1 MVARP
6 KRCAAGFGD
15 GVAMPD
21 PDVPTRPARQAP
33 AQPATQA
40 PPQPARHA
48 PVAPK
53 QRIAALDALRGFAL
67 CGIIFINIPQTMEMF
82 AFAGQLPTPLRLFF
96 YGRFYPIFYLLFG
109 VGFGIFLR
117 SAMRRSERPRLLL
130 VRRFVALAVLG
141 GILHL
146 LQPGEVLLP
155 FAITGLLVLLPL
167 SYLPGRALFVAG
179 VLLTVAGVLAG
190 VGGLGLLPGLFAL
203 GFALAELRVPERLE
217 ESRGR
222 LVGFGVAAAVTALL
236 TYGLIMLGPPDIAQI
251 RLGMILSLATAA
263 CYTAGF
269 LLLLRTRIGVAL
281 SWVLAPMGRMA
292 LTNYFGAALLFVPIG
307 TAIGLRDSSSWD
319 LAVLLGV
326 CILVFQAAVS
336 IVWLRMFG
344 YGPLEWA
351 WRCVTYWQWLP
362 IGGASTRAH
371 ARTHTRADTGTS
383 TGSGTGAGI
392 RPAPG
397 TGAGTGPGASAG
409 TGPAPGS
416 GAGPRIGTGTGTG
429 IGIGAGEGG
438 SERADEGDG
447 DGGRGRGRAGA

>member
-1 MVARP
+1 MGLAEEAEVAARP

-21 PDVPTRPARQAP
+21 PDVPPQPARHAP
-33 AQPATQA
+33 VQH
-40 PPQPARHA
+40 ARHA

-130 VRRFVALAVLG
+130 IRRFVALALLG
-141 GILHL
+141 GVLHL

-155 FAITGLLVLLPL
+155 FAVTGLLVLLPL

-190 VGGLGLLPGLFAL
+190 VGGLGLLPGLFAM

-222 LVGFGVAAAVTALL
+222 LIGLGIAAAATALL
-236 TYGLIMLGPPDIAQI
+236 AYGLIMLGPPDIAQI
-251 RLGMILSLATAA
+251 RLGMILSLSTAA

-269 LLLLRTRIGVAL
+269 LLLLRTRIGAAL
-281 SWVLAPMGRMA
+281 SRVLAPMGRMA
-292 LTNYFGAALLFVPIG
+292 LTNYFSAALLFVPIG
-307 TAIGLRDSSSWD
+307 TAIGLRGSSSWD

-326 CILVFQAAVS
+326 CILVFQAVVS
-336 IVWLRMFG
+336 ILWLRMFG

-362 IGGASTRAH
+362 IGGARTRAH
-371 ARTHTRADTGTS
+371 TRTRTRADTGTS
-383 TGSGTGAGI
+383 TDSGTGASI
-392 RPAPG
+392 
-397 TGAGTGPGASAG
+397 GTGPGSSAG
-409 TGPAPGS
+409 VGVGD
-416 GAGPRIGTGTGTG
+416 G
-429 IGIGAGEGG
+429 
-438 SERADEGDG
+438 ADEGDG
-447 DGGRGRGRAGA
+447 DGGKGRRRAGA